1 MVGITSYGAYIPR
14 YRLNRKTIFSAMGW
28 FNSATAGVAR
38 GEKAVAN
45 YDEDGITMAV
55 AAARDCL
62 TGCDRDSID
71 GLYLGS
77 TTAPYLERQNAAICA
92 AALALRPD
100 VRTADFG
107 ASLKSGTSAL
117 ISACDAVRLEGIK
130 NFLVCAADSR
140 QGKTGSNMEH
150 TFGDGAAAFTV
161 GKDDVI
167 AELKGSHSV
176 SRDFIDHRRMQEE
189 RFIHGWEAR
198 WIRDEGYVKII
209 SEAVAGF
216 LEKYSMKIGDFAKV
230 AISCPVGG
238 ALKELSKKLGIEADR
253 LQDNLIGNV
262 GDTGSALAPMMLVAA
277 LEEAKP
283 GDKILVAGYG
293 NGCDV
298 LFFEVTGQ
306 IEKVRDRMGIKGHLS
321 QKAVLDNYVKYL
333 VFRDLIPVDVGIRG
347 EETPIKRMSMMYREG
362 DGISALCGSRCKV
375 CSTPQYPKQRV
386 CINPECGAIDQMED
400 YFFHDRVG
408 RIISYTGDNLAFSMD
423 PPAIYGLVDFD
434 EGGRLYLDITDCNL
448 DSLDVGLSVRMSF
461 RRKHVDKGRGIVTY
475 FWKAV
480 PVLEKNA

>member
-14 YRLNRKTIFSAMGW
+14 YRLNRKIIFSAMGW
-28 FNSATAGVAR
+28 FDSATAGAAR

-45 YDEDGITMAV
+45 YDEDTVTMAV
-55 AAARDCL
+55 AAAQDCL
-62 TGCDRDSID
+62 NGCVREDIG
-71 GLYLGS
+71 GLYLAS

-100 VRTADFG
+100 IRTADFG

-117 ISACDAVRLEGIK
+117 ISACDAVRLEGMK
-130 NFLVCAADSR
+130 SFLVCAADSR
-140 QGKTGSNMEH
+140 QGKTGSNMEY

-167 AELKGSHSV
+167 VELKGSHSV
-176 SRDFIDHRRMQEE
+176 SRDFVDHRRMQEE

-198 WIRDEGYVKII
+198 WIRDEGYVKIM
-209 SEAVAGF
+209 SEAVVGL

-230 AISCPVGG
+230 AISCPVDG
-238 ALKELSKKLGIEADR
+238 ALKYLSKKLGIEADR

-283 GDKILVAGYG
+283 GDKILVVGYG

-298 LFFEVTGQ
+298 LFLEVTGQ
-306 IEKVRDRMGIKGHLS
+306 IEKARDRMGIKGHLS
-321 QKAVLDNYVKYL
+321 QKAELDNYLKYL
-333 VFRDLIPVDVGIRG
+333 VFRDLIPLEVGVRA
-347 EETPIKRMSMMYREG
+347 EEAPRVRLSVVYREG
-362 DGISALCGSRCKV
+362 KTIASLQGSRCKM
-375 CSTPQYPKQRV
+375 CGTPQFPAQRV
-386 CINPECGAIDQMED
+386 CINPDCGATDQMED
-400 YFFHDRVG
+400 YVFCDKIGHITSF
-408 RIISYTGDNLAFSMD
+408 TGDGLASSIS
-423 PPAIYGLVDFD
+423 PPAIYGLIDFD
-434 EGGRLYLDITDCNL
+434 EGGRLYLDITDCEL
-448 DSLDVGLSVRMSF
+448 DSLKVGIPVKMNF
-461 RRKHVDKGRGIVTY
+461 RRRYADKRRSIYAY

-480 PVLEKNA
+480 PILEKNA